1 MRRNPRS
8 GATDCAVTMT
18 SPIEPRTGSD
28 WSRDAGH
35 SGPVP
40 VAHAGLGEQV
50 PGPGRIVFQL
60 APEPGHVEPQVVGA
74 RLVSGSP
81 DPGQQLT
88 GADQL
93 AGPPG
98 QALQDPPLGRGQPHR
113 FGRTPRTRVPDDGVR
128 GQVDDTV
135 ADHHRRGPGR
145 GRVVPAQRRPQPGQ
159 QLGHGERL
167 GHVVVGPHV
176 EGADLVARAG
186 PAGEHDDRGLGPA
199 PQLDDDLG
207 AVDVR
212 QPQVE
217 DHRVRGALGRA
228 GQRLPSTARGDR
240 VVLAGPQV
248 DEQGPEQAR
257 LILDQEDPG
266 PGPGPGCG
274 PGRGGRVHRFDSW
287 SSAML
292 RVSTSTRGSPR
303 KPAFRPWVN
312 LVTRPLTAASLSPR
326 ALATRS
332 TWIAA
337 YCGEMSGSRPEP
349 EAVTASGG
357 TCDAFTPSNEAIA
370 ALRCS
375 MVLVRSGLSGPRLE
389 APEKLGSQP

>member
-8 GATDCAVTMT
+8 GTLGCAVTMT

-28 WSRDAGH
+28 WSR
-35 SGPVP
+35 PVP

-50 PGPGRIVFQL
+50 PGPGRVVFQL
-60 APEPGHVEPQVVGA
+60 AAEPGHVEAQVVGA
-74 RLVSGSP
+74 RLVAGPP
-81 DPGQQLT
+81 DLGQQLT
-88 GADQL
+88 GPDQL
-93 AGPPG
+93 PRPPG
-98 QALQDPPLGRGQPHR
+98 QALQDPPLGRGQPDR
-113 FGRTPRTRVPDDGVR
+113 LLGPVLRPGDGVG
-128 GQVDDTV
+128 GQVDAAV
-135 ADHHRRGPGR
+135 AHGHRPGPGP
-145 GRVVPAQRRPQPGQ
+145 GRVVPAQHRPQPGQ

-186 PAGEHDDRGLGPA
+186 PAGEHDDRSPGPE
-199 PQLDDDLG
+199 PQLDEDLG

-240 VVLAGPQV
+240 VVLAGAQV